1 MSDTVNIARF
11 LPERA
16 AAMPDAPAVRVLRGR
31 REARVSYRE
40 LEERSNRIA
49 SGLAR
54 IGVRRGD
61 RVSVFVPP
69 SVEWVA
75 LTYAL
80 FKLGA
85 VPVLADPGMGR
96 ERLLACLETV
106 APRVFVA
113 VPRAQVARLR
123 YAKRL
128 RSVELS
134 VTVGPRLCFG
144 PHTLKRVE
152 ALGEPACEPAETR
165 AEDPAAILFTS
176 GSTGPPKGVEYTH
189 GMFAAQV
196 RALGDLYGFEVGEVD
211 LCCFPL
217 FALFDVAFGMTSVF
231 PELDVSRPGE
241 CDPRLVFEA
250 ARRSGATTT
259 FGSPAI
265 WRRVVPWCT
274 ANGYKLEGLRRV
286 LVAGAPVPA
295 DLIRE
300 FHAVL
305 PITGDVFTPYGA
317 TEALPVTSIAG
328 REVVPALVERI
339 VAGAGTCVGRPAPH
353 IELRLIRITDETI
366 EHWSDDLVVPLGQ
379 LGEVAVRGP
388 VVTERYVGD
397 PVATARAKI
406 ADPRGGFWHRM
417 GDVAR
422 QDAEGALWFCGRKAH
437 RLETLR
443 GLRMPVPTEN
453 AFNTHPRVARTALVG
468 VGRRGEEVPVL
479 VVEPKPGELP
489 RNEVMTEGFVMQLKS
504 IGRKSAITSDVEVFL
519 FHPRF
524 PVDVRHN
531 AKIDREE
538 LKAWAEAQL
547 L

>member
-1 MSDTVNIARF
+1 MPDPVNIARF

-16 AAMPDAPAVRVLRGR
+16 AASPDVPAVRVLSGR
-31 REARVSYRE
+31 RERSITYRE
-40 LEERSNRIA
+40 LEEKSNRIA
-49 SGLAR
+49 SGLSE

-96 ERLLACLETV
+96 ERLLACLEAV
-106 APRVFVA
+106 APRVLVG
-113 VPRAQVARLR
+113 VPRAQAARLLFP
-123 YAKRL
+123 KRFEW
-128 RSVELS
+128 VELS
-134 VTVGPRLCFG
+134 ITVGPRLCFG
-144 PHTLKRVE
+144 PHTLSRVE
-152 ALGEPACEPAETR
+152 ALGAASFEPADTR
-165 AEDPAAILFTS
+165 ADEPAAILFTS

-196 RALGDLYGFEVGEVD
+196 RALGALYGFEAGEVD

-241 CDPRLVFEA
+241 CDPERIFEA
-250 ARRSGATTT
+250 ARRSAATTT

-265 WRRVVPWCT
+265 WRRVVPWCI
-274 ANGYKLEGLRRV
+274 ANGYKLDGLRRV

-305 PITGDVFTPYGA
+305 PIAGDVFTPYGA

-328 REVVPALVERI
+328 RDVVPALVERI
-339 VAGAGTCVGRPAPH
+339 VAGAGTCIGRPAPNL
-353 IELRLIRITDETI
+353 ELRLIRITDDPI
-366 EHWSDDLVVPLGQ
+366 ESWSDDLVVPLGQ

-388 VVTERYVGD
+388 VVTERYVGE
-397 PVATARAKI
+397 PEATARAKI
-406 ADPRGGFWHRM
+406 ADPRGGLWHRM

-422 QDAEGALWFCGRKAH
+422 ADAEGALWFCGRKAH
-437 RLETLR
+437 RLETAR
-443 GLRMPVPTEN
+443 GVRMPVPTEN
-453 AFNTHPRVARTALVG
+453 VFNTHPRVARTALVG
-468 VGRRGEEVPVL
+468 VGPRGAEIPVL
-479 VVEPKPGELP
+479 VVEPHKGELP

-504 IGRKSAITSDVEVFL
+504 IGRKSAITADVEIFL
-519 FHPRF
+519 FHPGF

-531 AKIDREE
+531 AKIDREA
-538 LKAWAEAQL
+538 LKAWAEGEL